1 MSSNREPAMLP
12 VPYDRTA
19 LGFILC
25 RRKHSRS
32 NFSGVPE

>member
-19 LGFILC
+19 VGFILC
-25 RRKHSRS
+25 RSQNARR